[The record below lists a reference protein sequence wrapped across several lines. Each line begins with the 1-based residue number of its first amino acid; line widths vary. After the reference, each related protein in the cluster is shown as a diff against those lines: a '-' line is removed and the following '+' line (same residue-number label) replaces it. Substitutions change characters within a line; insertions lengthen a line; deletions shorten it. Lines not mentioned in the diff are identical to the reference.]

1 MKTQGEVKELLQSL
15 SLEAGEEKEFSITI
29 KEEDLRFILADGT
42 WGTEAGLYR
51 ILSFRNAGSVCIWRW
66 TESRRCPM
74 WPIKW
79 KNLALKSVRYRWGEC
94 EKAFRRWR
102 SA

>member
-51 ILSFRNAGSVCIWRW
+51 IYIGNETLEVTQNM
-66 TESRRCPM
+66 TE
-74 WPIKW
+74 
-79 KNLALKSVRYRWGEC
+79 A
-94 EKAFRRWR
+94 
-102 SA
+102 